1 MDFIIDAIVE
11 WLKGLL
17 VDGIMGN
24 LDGLFDNVNQSVG
37 EIATQVGTTP
47 ADWNAGVFSMIRQ
60 ISETAILPIAG
71 VILTFVMT
79 YELIQMLIE
88 RNNLHEVDT
97 WMFFKWVFKTFVAV
111 MILTNTFN
119 IVLAVFDVSQ
129 HVIQQSAGIIQNG
142 TEITPDVLDS
152 LRTELEA
159 MELGPLFG
167 LWLQSFLIQLTMIAL
182 NIVIF
187 VSHGGTMVANEV
199 AAVLSPAAKKCGFKD
214 KGYICY
220 EEDAQESV
228 VLRELLDKKLWNIPD
243 RIKDKGQFEEKLNQS
258 IRQYNPEYWRAR
270 QSGRE
275 AAEAA
280 RSTAPAKEAAR

>member
-119 IVLAVFDVSQ
+119 MSVLQEAPFTDYGSIVEVFTDLSVW
-129 HVIQQSAGIIQNG
+129 AGIRQAIERVN
-142 TEITPDVLDS
+142 
-152 LRTELEA
+152 A
-159 MELGPLFG
+159 N
-167 LWLQSFLIQLTMIAL
+167 AL
-182 NIVIF
+182 
-187 VSHGGTMVANEV
+187 
-199 AAVLSPAAKKCGFKD
+199 AA
-214 KGYICY
+214 
-220 EEDAQESV
+220 
-228 VLRELLDKKLWNIPD
+228 
-243 RIKDKGQFEEKLNQS
+243 
-258 IRQYNPEYWRAR
+258 
-270 QSGRE
+270 
-275 AAEAA
+275 
-280 RSTAPAKEAAR
+280 

>member
-167 LWLQSFLIQLTMIAL
+167 LWLQSFLIQLMDSYMRIVNNLIQNVIAHSHADKIKIAL
-182 NIVIF
+182 SKKENNMELLLADNGVGIEKEDLKHIF
-187 VSHGGTMVANEV
+187 ER
-199 AAVLSPAAKKCGFKD
+199 LYKCD
-214 KGYICY
+214 KGRSEKGSGLGLSIVHQLV
-220 EEDAQESV
+220 EKMGGSIAVES
-228 VLRELLDKKLWNIPD
+228 LPGKGTEFMLLFPLEI
-243 RIKDKGQFEEKLNQS
+243 
-258 IRQYNPEYWRAR
+258 
-270 QSGRE
+270 
-275 AAEAA
+275 
-280 RSTAPAKEAAR
+280 

>member
-111 MILTNTFN
+111 MILTNTLN

-129 HVIQQSAGIIQNG
+129 HVIQQSAGIKGFIPNLNSVTDFPCAVLIGCCQNKIAVPKNFG
-142 TEITPDVLDS
+142 QITP
-152 LRTELEA
+152 
-159 MELGPLFG
+159 PF
-167 LWLQSFLIQLTMIAL
+167 QSTVFFQTL
-182 NIVIF
+182 
-187 VSHGGTMVANEV
+187 
-199 AAVLSPAAKKCGFKD
+199 
-214 KGYICY
+214 
-220 EEDAQESV
+220 
-228 VLRELLDKKLWNIPD
+228 
-243 RIKDKGQFEEKLNQS
+243 
-258 IRQYNPEYWRAR
+258 
-270 QSGRE
+270 
-275 AAEAA
+275 
-280 RSTAPAKEAAR
+280 

>member
-88 RNNLHEVDT
+88 RNNLHTLHVCLAHQLESWT
-97 WMFFKWVFKTFVAV
+97 LLHFRCPHNGHLLFLFRYRQWV
-111 MILTNTFN
+111 
-119 IVLAVFDVSQ
+119 VS
-129 HVIQQSAGIIQNG
+129 I
-142 TEITPDVLDS
+142 D
-152 LRTELEA
+152 A
-159 MELGPLFG
+159 M
-167 LWLQSFLIQLTMIAL
+167 
-182 NIVIF
+182 
-187 VSHGGTMVANEV
+187 
-199 AAVLSPAAKKCGFKD
+199 K
-214 KGYICY
+214 
-220 EEDAQESV
+220 
-228 VLRELLDKKLWNIPD
+228 REY
-243 RIKDKGQFEEKLNQS
+243 GQTV
-258 IRQYNPEYWRAR
+258 R
-270 QSGRE
+270 
-275 AAEAA
+275 
-280 RSTAPAKEAAR
+280 